1 MPSKTKSDLQAYLAR
16 LDESIRQTEHRLRA
30 FEAAYG
36 MSSDD
41 FYRKLLADEIEAT
54 LDYDVWAGEI
64 VMLEQLKARRANLRG
79 G

>member
-1 MPSKTKSDLQAYLAR
+1 MPRTSKTDLQAYLAR
-16 LDESIRQTEHRLRA
+16 LDESIRKTEHRLRE

-36 MSSDD
+36 MSSGD

-54 LDYDVWAGEI
+54 PDYDVWAGEI
-64 VMLEQLKARRANLRG
+64 VMLEQLKAKRASLRG